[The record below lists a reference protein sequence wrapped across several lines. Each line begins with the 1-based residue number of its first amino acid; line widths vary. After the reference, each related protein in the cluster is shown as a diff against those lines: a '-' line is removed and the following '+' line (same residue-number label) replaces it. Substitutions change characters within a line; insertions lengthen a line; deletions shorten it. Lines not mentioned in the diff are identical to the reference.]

1 MGNISIAV
9 RRQPAQIELP
19 YVHPNHF
26 VSVSVWPSGGKAA
39 LAAPH
44 LCIPSPS
51 PAAEQSG
58 GRRREAVA
66 NKPGMAGNT
75 QESR

>member
-26 VSVSVWPSGGKAA
+26 VSVSAWPSGGEGRARC
-39 LAAPH
+39 PP